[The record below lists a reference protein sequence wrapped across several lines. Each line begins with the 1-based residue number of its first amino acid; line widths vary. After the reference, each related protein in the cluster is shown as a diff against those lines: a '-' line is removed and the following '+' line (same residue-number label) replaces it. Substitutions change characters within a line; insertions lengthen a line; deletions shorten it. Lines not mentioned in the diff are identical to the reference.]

1 MSRYRLLSDAAADA
15 DIEAAF
21 EWYESEQ
28 PELGVEFL
36 DEVEQRIIALWMAHS
51 STRSFDLASGAP

>member
-1 MSRYRLLSDAAADA
+1 MKRYRLLSDLTADA

-28 PELGVEFL
+28 LGLGLEFL
-36 DEVEQRIIALWMAHS
+36 EEVRATDARILDGP
-51 STRSFDLASGAP
+51 FKY